1 MRLTASTVILIALL
15 ATVACRPAPTPDVP
29 SRGLLLALA
38 RFEKGDRGPVPQPA
52 RLGILAPGRDGWTWR
67 SVDDPASNVFHKAMA
82 YELEPGKVGVLTAGG
97 SAAILKL
104 WLPGGETRTLWE
116 ADFGG
121 KFSRM
126 RDVEVA
132 DVYGTGARDLVVATH
147 DQGVV
152 AVVSPVGSGGF
163 RAVELDRQADTI
175 VHEVEVGDLDGDGVV
190 EVYATP
196 SLPNKLDG
204 TPQPG
209 EVVRYVPAGGEGRT
223 VVAALGDR
231 HAKEILV
238 GDVDG
243 DGRDELYAS
252 VEAVSGGQVEI
263 RRYDAG
269 TDPAQGALVATL
281 ADTLCRFLT
290 AGDVDGDGRREMVAA
305 THKGGVWLLRPGAD
319 PHSEWRSELVDRASS
334 GFEHAALLTDLDGD
348 GVDELYVANDKGG
361 EVNRYV
367 WEGGAPAKTVLYTH
381 PGGLS
386 GFTWNI
392 MAAPLAAVP

>member
-1 MRLTASTVILIALL
+1 V
-15 ATVACRPAPTPDVP
+15 
-29 SRGLLLALA
+29 LALA

-52 RLGILAPGRDGWTWR
+52 RLGILVPGRDGWTWR

-82 YELEPGKVGVLTAGG
+82 YEVEAGRTGVLTAGG
-97 SAAILKL
+97 TAAILKV
-104 WLPGGETRTLWE
+104 WLPGGDTRTLWE
-116 ADFGG
+116 SDFGG
-121 KFSRM
+121 AFSRM
-126 RDVEVA
+126 RDVEVV
-132 DVYGTGARDLVVATH
+132 DVYGTGSPDLVVATH

-152 AVVSPVGSGGF
+152 AVVSPDGAGGF
-163 RAVELDRQADTI
+163 RAVELDREPDTI
-175 VHEVEVGDLDGDGVV
+175 VHEVEAGDLDGDGVV

-209 EVVRYVPAGGEGRT
+209 EVVRYVPAKGEGRT

-238 GDVDG
+238 SDVDG

-269 TDPAQGALVATL
+269 TDPAAGIAIASL
-281 ADTLCRFLT
+281 ADSLCRFLT

-305 THKGGVWLLRPGAD
+305 AHKSGLWLLRPGAD
-319 PHSEWRSELVDRASS
+319 PRGEWQVELVDRESS
-334 GFEHAALLTDLDGD
+334 GFEHAAVLTDLDGD

-367 WEGGAPAKTVLYTH
+367 WREGTPVKTVLYTH

-392 MAAPLAAVP
+392 MPVPVAALP